1 MLIVHERICRLQHD
15 LNTFQ
20 SCRLM
25 ARLSDYQSRKT
36 RELRDELN
44 KALVVEC
51 EIYEKPDLEI
61 NEIMGNTSE
70 TRIWFSILGSR
81 INLSGIVSRR
91 MDHEN
96 EGTEVHLTVH
106 H

>member
-1 MLIVHERICRLQHD
+1 
-15 LNTFQ
+15 
-20 SCRLM
+20 M

-61 NEIMGNTSE
+61 HEIMGNTSE
-70 TRIWFSILGSR
+70 TRIWSVFLGPGLIYQGLYLDAWTTRMKGLKSTCLSISKR
-81 INLSGIVSRR
+81 MRDAINPR
-91 MDHEN
+91 
-96 EGTEVHLTVH
+96 
-106 H
+106 